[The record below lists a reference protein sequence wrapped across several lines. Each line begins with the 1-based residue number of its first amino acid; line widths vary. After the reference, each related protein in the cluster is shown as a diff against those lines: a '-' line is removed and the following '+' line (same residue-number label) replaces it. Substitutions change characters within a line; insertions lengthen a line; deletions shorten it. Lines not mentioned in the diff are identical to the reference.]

1 MGAAPVSGRVSP
13 ERLVRFIDGWVG
25 ARTSDTGLS
34 FLRLA
39 AHAFRLLRRD
49 LFSVVF
55 MGVALLGNR
64 ALIPA
69 MVAAGI
75 VVANLT
81 MTVYHR
87 ELAAAARAPLT
98 ESAENPRSDAHARP
112 T

>member
-1 MGAAPVSGRVSP
+1 VVALLLSLWRGGRFVARYAPNASFV
-13 ERLVRFIDGWVG
+13 FIDRSVRR
-25 ARTSDTGLS
+25 AASDTGLPL
-34 FLRLA
+34 LRLA
-39 AHAFRLLRRD
+39 AHAFTLLRRD

-87 ELAAAARAPLT
+87 ELAAAARSERAG
-98 ESAENPRSDAHARP
+98 
-112 T
+112 